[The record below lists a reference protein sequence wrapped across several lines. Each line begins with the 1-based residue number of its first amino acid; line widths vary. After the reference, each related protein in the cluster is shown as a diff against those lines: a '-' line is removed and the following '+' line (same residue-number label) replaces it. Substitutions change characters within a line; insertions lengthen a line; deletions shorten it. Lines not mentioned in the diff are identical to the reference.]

1 MNLVPLFASL
11 SKLIVPPWA
20 SMTLLHTASPKPWPW
35 VYVVN
40 SGVKILGFNSSG
52 MPTPVSSTIIFT

>member
-20 SMTLLHTASPKPWPW
+20 SMTLLHTAAEALVW
-35 VYVVN
+35 V
-40 SGVKILGFNSSG
+40 
-52 MPTPVSSTIIFT
+52 